1 MRDFIPAAGVQ
12 PQRLS
17 QAIRLP
23 WCGSSTAGGGDRDG
37 SGVSC
42 PRQCVWEG
50 FVLLGWGRGRGGR
63 GGEVGAFKVGGCE
76 GGDVVP
82 D

>member
-12 PQRLS
+12 PQRLA

-23 WCGSSTAGGGDRDG
+23 WCGTSTAGGDGDG

-42 PRQCVWEG
+42 PRECVWEG
-50 FVLLGWGRGRGGR
+50 FVLLRWGCGWGGG
-63 GGEVGAFKVGGCE
+63 GGEVGAFEVGGCE